1 MKQHTIPKCYLSS
14 FTDPDSPEE
23 QEPYVWIFDRK
34 GNEPK
39 KKSPKNILVENDF
52 YTIEL
57 KNGEKDYIIET
68 SLSKIESEFI
78 SILRNKIINHIPV
91 SNEEYVNIALFFGAL
106 SLRTIAQK
114 EHWGKTFGHLIRVV
128 EQMEKGY
135 GLEPKKSKEL
145 KDYVPDSH
153 KQRLVENLITATNVV
168 LTKKP
173 GFYVSHYDT
182 KFITSDNPYM
192 YINPQLDGQP
202 IYPAPPIAKS
212 TTLFI
217 PLTPEIVFFGT
228 GEKEHSDQYYDAKQ
242 TWVKTLNQRTA
253 DSCYKYLY
261 SSKPT
266 LELITKED
274 LEEIDREHIEIFGE
288 IDSIE

>member
-14 FTDPDSPEE
+14 FTDPNCPADH
-23 QEPYVWIFDRK
+23 EPYIWIFDRK
-34 GNEPK
+34 SEKPK

-57 KNGEKDYIIET
+57 KNGDKDYNIET
-68 SLSKIESEFI
+68 SLSMIESEFI
-78 SILRNKIINHIPV
+78 SILRNKIVNHLPIDD
-91 SNEEYVNIALFFGAL
+91 EEYVKIALFFGAL

-114 EHWGKTFGHLIRVV
+114 EHWEKTFGHLIKVV

-135 GLEPKKSKEL
+135 GLKPKKSKEL
-145 KDYVPDSH
+145 KEFVPDSH
-153 KQRLVENLITATNVV
+153 KQRLAEHLITATNVV

-173 GFYVSHYDT
+173 GFYMSHYET

-192 YINPQLDGQP
+192 YINPEFDGQV
-202 IYPAPPIAKS
+202 IYPAPPIAKT

-228 GEKEHSDQYYDAKQ
+228 GEKNHTDQYYDAKE

-253 DSCYKYLY
+253 DHCYKYLY

-266 LELITKED
+266 LDLIKQED
-274 LEEIDREHIEIFGE
+274 LDLLDREYSELFGE
-288 IDSIE
+288 KDD